1 MKGEDDMKKKLGLA
15 IGGIVAAGILG
26 LGIFYSGASEAE
38 AAMTTDEI
46 KGVVEKQYPGDI
58 TDVKQDTEFNRAVY
72 EVEVSGDKKQ
82 YSLKLDG
89 DTGDVLDIQEKSVQN
104 PDKTLTDEEKKEN
117 KGKKAK
123 EKESKSHKK
132 ENKTEKNT
140 TKTVKD
146 EEQKENKAEQAKEK
160 ESKFHKKENKKE
172 NNKTQQAEQKNT
184 VISEQEARKIALKEF
199 SGTSDDI
206 ELDEE
211 DRRLIYAIEI

>member
-1 MKGEDDMKKKLGLA
+1 LPVYNEFRMKGEDDMKKKLGLA

-72 EVEVSGDKKQ
+72 EVEVTGDKKK

-104 PDKTLTDEEKKEN
+104 PDKTVKDEKKKAN
-117 KGKKAK
+117 KTEKAK
-123 EKESKSHKK
+123 EKEK
-132 ENKTEKNT
+132 ENKSQEEK
-140 TKTVKD
+140 
-146 EEQKENKAEQAKEK
+146 
-160 ESKFHKKENKKE
+160 NKKE
-172 NNKTQQAEQKNT
+172 DDKT
-184 VISEQEARKIALKEF
+184 
-199 SGTSDDI
+199 
-206 ELDEE
+206 
-211 DRRLIYAIEI
+211 

>member
-1 MKGEDDMKKKLGLA
+1 MKKKLGLA

-104 PDKTLTDEEKKEN
+104 PDKTVKDEEKKEN
-117 KGKKAK
+117 KAEKAK
-123 EKESKSHKK
+123 EKESKS
-132 ENKTEKNT
+132 
-140 TKTVKD
+140 
-146 EEQKENKAEQAKEK
+146 
-160 ESKFHKKENKKE
+160 HKKENKKE

-199 SGTSDDI
+199 SGTIDDI

-211 DRRLIYAIEI
+211 DGRLIYEIEIEKGEQEAEIEIDAHTGEIIVIEID

>member
-104 PDKTLTDEEKKEN
+104 PDKTVKDEEKKEN
-117 KGKKAK
+117 KAEKAK
-123 EKESKSHKK
+123 EKESKS
-132 ENKTEKNT
+132 
-140 TKTVKD
+140 
-146 EEQKENKAEQAKEK
+146 
-160 ESKFHKKENKKE
+160 HKKENKKE

-199 SGTSDDI
+199 SGTIDDI

-211 DRRLIYAIEI
+211 DGRLIYEIEIEKGEQEAEIEIDAHTGEIIVIEID